1 MRSLS
6 GNLILNQKNSM
17 RGENRLYFFRIR
29 TTVSPTIGT
38 DRGPFQSRTKV
49 PPGGRNFLPPEV
61 KNPALSLRGFSAAL
75 RGYTL
80 PVFMNLQSKF
90 YLTRAAARYD
100 KIGSIPTFLTN

>member
-1 MRSLS
+1 MLTIRLFRQTEGLEFSLKS
-6 GNLILNQKNSM
+6 FEAVAKLQ
-17 RGENRLYFFRIR
+17 FRR
-29 TTVSPTIGT
+29 QAGT

-49 PPGGRNFLPPEV
+49 PPDGRNFLPPEV